1 MIAKKEDFNAEIVS
15 GSEAPDKLIN
25 SMELETVYGLVK
37 EAKQRIEEILLSDPA
52 DKASDA
58 SPIKMALDGMR
69 ETVSSY
75 FRFEKDLEPTDD
87 TVGRALYVAFISHL
101 QMLPYNFPES
111 WGARERAVCYK
122 AFRDAVL
129 AEFPLLARDAETIIN
144 DVQKKIEAVYG

>member
-15 GSEAPDKLIN
+15 GSEALDKLIN

-75 FRFEKDLEPTDD
+75 FRFEKDF
-87 TVGRALYVAFISHL
+87 G
-101 QMLPYNFPES
+101 
-111 WGARERAVCYK
+111 
-122 AFRDAVL
+122 
-129 AEFPLLARDAETIIN
+129 
-144 DVQKKIEAVYG
+144 